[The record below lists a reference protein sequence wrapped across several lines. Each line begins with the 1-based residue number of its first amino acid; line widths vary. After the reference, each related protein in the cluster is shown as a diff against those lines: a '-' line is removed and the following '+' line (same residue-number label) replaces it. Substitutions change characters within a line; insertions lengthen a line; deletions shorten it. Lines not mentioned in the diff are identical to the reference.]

1 MSADAKTRKK
11 PPADAHQHAPNDSG
25 ITASDRRP
33 TPRVG
38 VFVCHCGINIAKT
51 VDVKRVSEEI
61 AKEPGVV
68 IAEDYQYMCSVP
80 GQQMIVDAVS
90 QHNLNRIIVAACS
103 PKMHEPTFRRAVGK
117 AGLNPYLCEISN
129 IREHC
134 SWVHEDR
141 EQATEKAIDITRTI
155 LEKIRGDDS
164 LDTTSTPVTK
174 RALVIGGGI
183 AGIQAALDIA
193 GSGYEVILVERESS
207 IGGHMAQLGETFP
220 TLDCASC
227 IFTPK
232 IVEVAQNENI
242 KLLAYSEVES
252 VSGFVG
258 QFEVKIRRKARSV
271 DETVCTGCG
280 ICTEKCPTRVA
291 DEFNRGLVVHN
302 PDKPRKPFGKRGA
315 IYIPF
320 AQAQP
325 KVATIDRE
333 NCRYYQAG
341 KCKVCEKVCGP
352 KAIRF
357 DQKDEIVTEKVGAIV
372 IATGYE
378 TLPRGVYGEYGYGKY
393 ENVIDGL
400 QLERMLS
407 AAGPTAGDIRRP
419 SDGKVPK
426 EVVWIQCVGSRDE
439 SKGIP
444 YCSKICCMYTAKQT
458 RLYKHR
464 VHDGQAYV
472 FYMDIRAGGKRYEEF
487 VKHAQ
492 VDEGTVYL
500 RGRVS
505 KIYERGDKLIV
516 MGMDTLSGSQIEI
529 PADMVV
535 LATAIVPQH
544 GTEEFARKLRVGIGE
559 NGFIAEAHVKLKPVE
574 TSTAGI
580 FIAGAIQAPKDIPDT
595 VAQAGCA
602 ASKVLNLFSN
612 DTLTSEPIV
621 ASVDEELCSGCGL
634 CIGACAYDARKMDE
648 KKHIVVVEDVLCQ
661 GCGACRAACPSSAC
675 ELKNFRTEQFINM
688 VDAIT

>member
-1 MSADAKTRKK
+1 MSSDETTCTESS
-11 PPADAHQHAPNDSG
+11 PHAPERRREGGVAASG
-25 ITASDRRP
+25 RQV

-51 VDVKRVSEEI
+51 VDVKRVVEEI

-68 IAEDYQYMCSVP
+68 IAEDYQYTCSVP
-80 GQQMIVDAVS
+80 GQQMIVDGVRE
-90 QHNLNRIIVAACS
+90 HNLNRVIVAACS
-103 PKMHEPTFRRAVGK
+103 PKMHEPTFRRAVEK
-117 AGLNPYLCEISN
+117 AGLNPYLCEIAN
-129 IREHC
+129 IREQC

-141 EQATEKAIDITRTI
+141 EKATDKAIDIIRTI
-155 LEKIRGDDS
+155 LEKIRGDDA

-183 AGIQAALDIA
+183 AGIQASLDIA
-193 GSGYEVILVERESS
+193 SSGYEVILVERESS

-242 KLLAYSEVES
+242 KLLAYSEVEK

-280 ICTEKCPTRVA
+280 ICTEKCPSRVP
-291 DEFNRGLVVHN
+291 DEFNRGLSVHN
-302 PDKPRKPFGKRGA
+302 PDKPRRPFGERGA

-333 NCRYYQAG
+333 HCRYYQAG

-357 DQKDEIVTEKVGAIV
+357 DQEDEFVTEKVGAIV

-378 TLPRGVYGEYGYGKY
+378 TMPHDVYGEYGYGKY
-393 ENVIDGL
+393 ENVLDGL

-407 AAGPTAGDIRRP
+407 AAGPTGGDIRRP

-439 SKGIP
+439 SKGVP

-472 FYMDIRAGGKRYEEF
+472 FYMDIRAGGKGYEEF

-492 VDEGTVYL
+492 VDEGTLYL

-505 KIYERGDKLIV
+505 KIYERNDKLIV
-516 MGMDTLSGSQIEI
+516 KGADTLSGTQVEI
-529 PADMVV
+529 AADMVV
-535 LATAIVPQH
+535 LACAIVPQH
-544 GTEEFARKLRVGIGE
+544 GTEEFMRKLRVGIGE
-559 NGFIAEAHVKLKPVE
+559 NGFLAEAHVKLKPVE

-580 FIAGAIQAPKDIPDT
+580 FVAGAIQAPKDIPDT

-602 ASKVLNLFSN
+602 ASKVLNLFSK

-621 ASVDEELCSGCGL
+621 AWVDEELCSGCGL
-634 CIGACAYDARKMDE
+634 CIGACAYDARKMDD
-648 KKHIVVVEDVLCQ
+648 KKHVVVVEDVLCQ
-661 GCGACRAACPSSAC
+661 GCGACRAACPSSTC
-675 ELKNFRTEQFINM
+675 ELKNFRTEQFISM

>member
-1 MSADAKTRKK
+1 M
-11 PPADAHQHAPNDSG
+11 
-25 ITASDRRP
+25 
-33 TPRVG
+33 PRVG
-38 VFVCHCGINIAKT
+38 IFVCHCGINIAKT
-51 VDVKRVSEEI
+51 VDVKRVAEEI
-61 AKEPGVV
+61 AKDGGVV
-68 IAEDYQYMCSVP
+68 LALEYQYMCSVP
-80 GQQMIVDAVS
+80 GQQMIVDAVREHELDS
-90 QHNLNRIIVAACS
+90 VIVAACS
-103 PKMHEPTFRRAVGK
+103 PKMHEPTFRRAAVK
-117 AGLNPYLCEISN
+117 AGLNPYLCEIAN
-129 IREHC
+129 IREQC
-134 SWVHEDR
+134 SWVHDNR
-141 EQATEKAIDITRTI
+141 EVATGKAIDIIATI
-155 LEKIRGDDS
+155 LEKVKGDQP
-164 LDTTSTPVTK
+164 LQTTSTPVTK

-193 GSGYEVILVERESS
+193 DCGYEVVIVERESS

-232 IVEVAQNENI
+232 IVEVAQNDNI
-242 KLLAYSEVES
+242 KLLAYSEVEE

-280 ICTEKCPTRVA
+280 ICTEKCPTRVP
-291 DEFNRGLVVHN
+291 DEFNRELRIYN
-302 PDKPRKPFGKRGA
+302 PDKHKKPFGERGA

-325 KVATIDRE
+325 KVATIDRAS
-333 NCRYYQAG
+333 CIYYKTG

-357 DQKDEIVTEKVGAIV
+357 DQEDEFITEKVGAIV
-372 IATGYE
+372 VATGYE
-378 TLPRGVYGEYGYGKY
+378 TINRDLYGEYGYGRY
-393 ENVIDGL
+393 EDVIDGL

-407 AAGPTAGDIRRP
+407 AAGPTGGDIRRP

-444 YCSKICCMYTAKQT
+444 YCSKICCMYTAKHT
-458 RLYKHR
+458 RLFKHR
-464 VHDGQAYV
+464 VHEGQAYV
-472 FYMDIRAGGKRYEEF
+472 FYIDIRAGGKRYEEF
-487 VKHAQ
+487 VKQAMTE
-492 VDEGTVYL
+492 EGTVYL

-505 KIYERGDKLIV
+505 KIYPRGKKLIV
-516 MGMDTLSGSQIEI
+516 RGADTLSGTQIEI

-535 LATAIVPQH
+535 LACAIVPQH
-544 GTEEFARKLRVGIGE
+544 GTEELSRKLRIGIDE
-559 NGFIAEAHVKLKPVE
+559 NGFIAEAHVKLRPVE

-580 FIAGAIQAPKDIPDT
+580 FVAGAVQAPKDIPDT

-602 ASKVLNLFSN
+602 AAKVLSLFSN
-612 DTLTSEPIV
+612 DTLNSEPIV
-621 ASVDEELCSGCGL
+621 AWVDEEICSGCGL
-634 CIGACAYDARKMDE
+634 CISACSYDARKMDE
-648 KKHIVVVEDVLCQ
+648 KKGVAIVEEVLCH
-661 GCGACRAACPSSAC
+661 GCGACASACPSGAC
-675 ELKNFRTEQFINM
+675 ELKNFRTEQILSM

>member
-1 MSADAKTRKK
+1 
-11 PPADAHQHAPNDSG
+11 
-25 ITASDRRP
+25 
-33 TPRVG
+33 
-38 VFVCHCGINIAKT
+38 
-51 VDVKRVSEEI
+51 
-61 AKEPGVV
+61 
-68 IAEDYQYMCSVP
+68 
-80 GQQMIVDAVS
+80 
-90 QHNLNRIIVAACS
+90 
-103 PKMHEPTFRRAVGK
+103 
-117 AGLNPYLCEISN
+117 
-129 IREHC
+129 
-134 SWVHEDR
+134 
-141 EQATEKAIDITRTI
+141 
-155 LEKIRGDDS
+155 
-164 LDTTSTPVTK
+164 
-174 RALVIGGGI
+174 
-183 AGIQAALDIA
+183 
-193 GSGYEVILVERESS
+193 
-207 IGGHMAQLGETFP
+207 
-220 TLDCASC
+220 
-227 IFTPK
+227 
-232 IVEVAQNENI
+232 
-242 KLLAYSEVES
+242 
-252 VSGFVG
+252 
-258 QFEVKIRRKARSV
+258 
-271 DETVCTGCG
+271 
-280 ICTEKCPTRVA
+280 VA
-291 DEFNRGLVVHN
+291 DEFNRGLAVHN
-302 PDKPRKPFGKRGA
+302 PDKPKRPFGERGA

-333 NCRYYQAG
+333 HCRYYQTG

-357 DQKDEIVTEKVGAIV
+357 DQEDEIVTEKVGAIV

-378 TLPRGVYGEYGYGKY
+378 TLPRDVYGEYGYGKY

-407 AAGPTAGDIRRP
+407 AAGPTGGDIRRP

-444 YCSKICCMYTAKQT
+444 YCSKICCMYTAKHT

-472 FYMDIRAGGKRYEEF
+472 FYMDIRAGGKGYEEF

-505 KIYERGDKLIV
+505 KIYERNDKLIV
-516 MGMDTLSGSQIEI
+516 RGADTLSGSQVEI

-535 LATAIVPQH
+535 LACAIVPQH
-544 GTEEFARKLRVGIGE
+544 GTEEFLRKLRVGIGE
-559 NGFIAEAHVKLKPVE
+559 NGFLAEAHVKLKPVE

-580 FIAGAIQAPKDIPDT
+580 FVAGAIQAPKDIPDT

-634 CIGACAYDARKMDE
+634 CVGACAYDARKMDD
-648 KKHIVVVEDVLCQ
+648 KKHVVVVEDVLCQ
-661 GCGACRAACPSSAC
+661 GCGACRAACPSGAC
-675 ELKNFRTEQFINM
+675 ELKNFRTEQFISM

>member
-1 MSADAKTRKK
+1 MTVETTTSAKTSAQASPDGR
-11 PPADAHQHAPNDSG
+11 DSSEFATG
-25 ITASDRRP
+25 AKQSTL
-33 TPRVG
+33 RVG

-51 VDVKRVSEEI
+51 VDVKRVAEEI
-61 AKEPGVV
+61 AKEPGVA
-68 IAEDYQYMCSVP
+68 IAQDYQYTCSVP
-80 GQQMIVDAVS
+80 GQQMIVDGVRE
-90 QHNLNRIIVAACS
+90 HILDRVIVAACS
-103 PKMHEPTFRRAVGK
+103 PKMHEPTFRRAVAK
-117 AGLNPYLCEISN
+117 AGLNPYLCEIAN
-129 IREHC
+129 IREQC
-134 SWVHEDR
+134 SWVHEDI
-141 EQATEKAIDITRTI
+141 EQATEKAIDIIRTI
-155 LEKIRGDDS
+155 LEKIRGDHS
-164 LDTTSTPVTK
+164 LSTTSTPVTK

-183 AGIQAALDIA
+183 AGIQASLDIA
-193 GSGYEVILVERESS
+193 ESGYEVILVERESS
-207 IGGHMAQLGETFP
+207 IGGNMAKLGETFP

-232 IVEVAQNENI
+232 IVEVAQNEKI

-280 ICTEKCPTRVA
+280 ICTEKCPTKVP
-291 DEFNRGLVVHN
+291 DEFNRGLTIYN
-302 PDKPRKPFGKRGA
+302 PDKPKKPLGTRGA

-333 NCRYYQAG
+333 NCRYYQTG

-357 DQKDEIVTEKVGAIV
+357 DQEDEIVTEKVGAIV

-378 TLPRGVYGEYGYGKY
+378 TLPRDVYGEYGYGKY
-393 ENVIDGL
+393 KDVIDGL

-407 AAGPTAGDIRRP
+407 AAGPTGGDIRRP
-419 SDGKVPK
+419 SDGKAPK

-464 VHDGQAYV
+464 VHDGQGYV
-472 FYMDIRAGGKRYEEF
+472 FYIDVRAGGKRYEEF

-505 KIYERGDKLIV
+505 KIYERNGKLIV
-516 MGMDTLSGSQIEI
+516 KGADTLSGNQVEI
-529 PADMVV
+529 QADMVV
-535 LATAIVPQH
+535 LACAIVPQH
-544 GTEEFARKLRVGIGE
+544 GTEEFARMLRIGIGE
-559 NGFIAEAHVKLKPVE
+559 NGFIAEAHVKLRPVE
-574 TSTAGI
+574 TSTAGM
-580 FIAGAIQAPKDIPDT
+580 FVAGAIQAPKDIPDT

-602 ASKVLNLFSN
+602 ASKVLNLFSK

-634 CIGACAYDARKMDE
+634 CIAACAYDARKMDD
-648 KKHIVVVEDVLCQ
+648 KKHVVVVEDVLCQ
-661 GCGACRAACPSSAC
+661 GCGACRAACPSSSC
-675 ELKNFRTEQFINM
+675 ELKNFRTEQFLSM
-688 VDAIT
+688 VDAVT

>member
-1 MSADAKTRKK
+1 MAKV
-11 PPADAHQHAPNDSG
+11 G
-25 ITASDRRP
+25 I
-33 TPRVG
+33 
-38 VFVCHCGINIAKT
+38 FVCHCGINIAKT
-51 VDVKRVSEEI
+51 VDVKRLAETV
-61 AKEPGVV
+61 AKEPDVV
-68 IAEDYQYMCSVP
+68 LAADYQYMCSVP
-80 GQQMIVDAVS
+80 GQQMIVDAVRD
-90 QHNLNRIIVAACS
+90 HGLDRVIVAACS
-103 PKMHEPTFRRAVGK
+103 PKMHEPTFRRAVAK
-117 AGLNPYLCEISN
+117 AGLNPYLCEIAN
-129 IREHC
+129 IREQC

-141 EQATEKAIDITRTI
+141 EMATEKAIDIVRT
-155 LEKIRGDDS
+155 LLQKIKSNRA

-183 AGIQAALDIA
+183 AGIQASLDIA
-193 GSGYEVILVERESS
+193 DCGYEVILVEKESS

-242 KLLAYSEVES
+242 KLYAYSEVEE

-280 ICTEKCPTRVA
+280 ICTEKCPTRVNN
-291 DEFNRGLVVHN
+291 EFNRELSIHN
-302 PDKPRKPFGKRGA
+302 PDKPKKPWGTRGA

-333 NCRYYQAG
+333 NCRYYKNG

-357 DQKDEIVTEKVGAIV
+357 DQEDRIVTEHVGAIV
-372 IATGYE
+372 AAIGYE
-378 TLPRGVYGEYGYGKY
+378 TLPRDVYGEYGYGRYKD
-393 ENVIDGL
+393 VIDGL

-407 AAGPTAGDIRRP
+407 AAGPTGGDIRRP
-419 SDGKVPK
+419 SDGKVPR
-426 EVVWIQCVGSRDE
+426 EVVWIQCVGSRDDA
-439 SKGIP
+439 KGRP
-444 YCSKICCMYTAKQT
+444 YCSKICCMYTAKHT

-472 FYMDIRAGGKRYEEF
+472 FYMDIRAGGKGYEEF

-492 VDEGTVYL
+492 IDEGAIYL

-505 KIYERGDKLIV
+505 RIYEEDGKLIV
-516 MGMDTLSGSQIEI
+516 KGADTLSGKSVEI
-529 PADMVV
+529 AADMVV
-535 LATAIVPQH
+535 LACAIVPQH
-544 GTEEFARKLRVGIGE
+544 GTEEFARKLRIGTGE
-559 NGFIAEAHVKLKPVE
+559 NGFLAEAHVKLRPVE

-580 FIAGAIQAPKDIPDT
+580 FVAGAVQAPKDIPDT

-602 ASKVLNLFSN
+602 AAKVLNIFAN
-612 DTLTSEPIV
+612 DTLTSEPII
-621 ASVDEELCSGCGL
+621 ATVDEELCSGCGL
-634 CIGACAYDARKMDE
+634 CIAACAYDARKMDD
-648 KKHIVVVEDVLCQ
+648 KKHVAVVEDVLCQ
-661 GCGACRAACPSSAC
+661 GCGACATACPSSSC
-675 ELKNFRTEQFINM
+675 ELKNFRTEQYIEM